1 MLLLTESKSNHQM
14 KVAGFAYITG
24 SVVPEHKAEM
34 QSFVQLRVRDSG
46 EMQTDCRGTR
56 GREEEAE
63 PLKPWSDG
71 WRKWAGLVSEQP
83 TCKHGD
89 KHSYLWMADANRKGQ
104 PLIESMADRIR
115 LQTKEGEAL
124 EEVAWGSW
132 QWPSTGNWEGDETWR
147 AEGCWEPPERTK
159 FGGGMGYNLTKP
171 PWPLLRALICWGGL
185 QTLSPEHG

>member
-1 MLLLTESKSNHQM
+1 M

-34 QSFVQLRVRDSG
+34 QSLVQLQVCDSG

-63 PLKPWSDG
+63 PLKPWSDE

-115 LQTKEGEAL
+115 LQAKEEEAL
-124 EEVAWGSW
+124 EEVAWGRW
-132 QWPSTGNWEGDETWR
+132 QWASTGNWEGDETWR
-147 AEGCWEPPERTK
+147 AEGCWKPPERTK
-159 FGGGMGYNLTKP
+159 FGGVMGYNLTKP